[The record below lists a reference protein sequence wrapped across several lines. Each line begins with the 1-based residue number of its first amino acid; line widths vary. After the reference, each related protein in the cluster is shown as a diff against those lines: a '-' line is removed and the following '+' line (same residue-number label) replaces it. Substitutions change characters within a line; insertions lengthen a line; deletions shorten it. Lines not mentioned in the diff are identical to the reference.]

1 VEHPNDP
8 RKYVLDALL
17 DHATSL
23 LAAENELASKT
34 LFSDSSH
41 KFMTQ
46 IMTTG
51 TLEDKVSAYTLSI
64 QESPLHTIKAFEHLL
79 GMSRKKSRN
88 HAIMAL
94 AALKDLLSQG
104 VVLPADRKLRY
115 FAKQPGLVACL
126 QDTKTW
132 RIGEELPRGIQEIH
146 LLSWAYEDWL
156 KKTYFEMIKI
166 LEGWCNDEIEF
177 TRTRALGFIYELLKE
192 KPEQEENLLRLIVN
206 KMGDKT
212 KRVAS
217 RSSYLLLQLEQA
229 HPNMKETVTKAIEA
243 DVLFRPGQSLSA
255 KYYAIITLN
264 QTVLSSKEQELA
276 RTLLDIYFGAFKT
289 LLLKDS
295 AQKKAA
301 AKAAP
306 GQKLNR
312 KALKRLKDEEEALQA
327 EEELREK
334 LVAQILTGVNRAFPF
349 ADTTSSSF
357 EAQLDT
363 LYRITHSSNF
373 NTGIQALILIQM
385 ITQAKGVITDRYY
398 RTLYESVLD
407 PRLVTSTKQVMYLN
421 LLYKSLKTDLSGKR
435 VQAFVKR
442 LIQSL
447 SIHDA
452 PFICSALYLINELGN
467 TFPNV
472 ATMLTTPELEDEDEE
487 EHFVDV
493 PEDGEPAKNGGKPST
508 ARAHDTSYDARK
520 RDPLHAN
527 ADRSCLWELLPFQA
541 HFHPSV
547 ALFASKILTGEKM
560 PPKPDPTLHTLM
572 HFLDRF
578 VYRNAKSK
586 TALRGSSIMQ
596 PLAGNEAVDLLIKDR
611 SGASKEN
618 PLNTEAFWNQKIEN
632 VPVDEV
638 FFHQYFAQ
646 ANKKKSKK
654 EKKRKTTEDDESIA
668 ADDSDAGED
677 EIWKALVDSR
687 PEIEGDE
694 DEGGFSDME
703 DLMEGDDDDDDDL
716 EDMVEDMEIDEAED
730 GSSDGE
736 VELNLDSDSEDMA
749 DESADGGVPLED
761 DDGGDLTL
769 ADLESDEDAL
779 YGSDD
784 DLPSEIEDAAADAA
798 AKKKG
803 DKAKKRKLKNLPIFA
818 SAEDYAKLIGDSDEE

>member
-1 VEHPNDP
+1 
-8 RKYVLDALL
+8 
-17 DHATSL
+17 
-23 LAAENELASKT
+23 
-34 LFSDSSH
+34 
-41 KFMTQ
+41 MTQ

-64 QESPLHTIKAFEHLL
+64 QESPLHTTKAFEHLL
-79 GMSRKKSRN
+79 GMSKKKSRN

-115 FAKQPGLVACL
+115 FAKQPGLIACL

-132 RIGEELPRGIQEIH
+132 RIGEELPTGIQEIH

-229 HPNMKETVTKAIEA
+229 HPNMKETVTKSIEA

-264 QTVLSSKEQELA
+264 QTVMSTKEQDLA
-276 RTLLDIYFGAFKT
+276 RMLLDIYFGAFKT

-295 AQKKAA
+295 AQKKAG
-301 AKAAP
+301 AKPAL
-306 GQKLNR
+306 GVKLNR
-312 KALKRLKDEEEALQA
+312 KAIKRLKDEEEALAA

-349 ADTTSSSF
+349 ADTSSSSF

-407 PRLVTSTKQVMYLN
+407 PRLINSTKQVMYLN

-447 SIHDA
+447 SLHDA
-452 PFICSALYLINELGN
+452 PFICSALYLINELGK
-467 TFPNV
+467 TFPNI
-472 ATMLTTPELEDEDEE
+472 ATMLTTPEIEDEDEE
-487 EHFVDV
+487 EHFVDA
-493 PEDGEPAKNGGKPST
+493 PEDGEPAQVI
-508 ARAHDTSYDARK
+508 RAPAAPPVHDSAYDPRK

-547 ALFASKILTGEKM
+547 ALFASSILTGEKM

-586 TALRGSSIMQ
+586 GPALRGSSIMQ
-596 PLAGNEAVDLLIKDR
+596 PLAGNDAAMDVLIKDR
-611 SGASKEN
+611 SGASKEH
-618 PLNTEAFWNQKIEN
+618 PLNTEAFWSKKIED
-632 VPVDEV
+632 VAVDEV
-638 FFHQYFAQ
+638 FFHQYFSE

-654 EKKRKTTEDDESIA
+654 EKKRKA
-668 ADDSDAGED
+668 ATDGSDAAVDDSDAGED
-677 EIWKALVDSR
+677 EIWSALVGSR

-694 DEGGFSDME
+694 ADEGGFSDME
-703 DLMEGDDDDDDDL
+703 DLMGDDNEDEEDDDL
-716 EDMVEDMEIDEAED
+716 EDLDLDEAEE
-730 GSSDGE
+730 GSTDGE
-736 VELNLDSDSEDMA
+736 VELNFDSDEDVDEEVFA
-749 DESADGGVPLED
+749 DANSDESEDGGVPIED
-761 DDGGDLTL
+761 EDDGGDMTL
-769 ADLESDEDAL
+769 ADLEGDDDAL
-779 YGSDD
+779 LGSDD
-784 DLPSEIEDAAADAA
+784 DLPSDVEAPMTDAERR
-798 AKKKG
+798 KQ
-803 DKAKKRKLKNLPIFA
+803 DKAKKRKLKNLPTFA
-818 SAEDYAKLIGDSDEE
+818 SAEDYAKLIGDSDEDF